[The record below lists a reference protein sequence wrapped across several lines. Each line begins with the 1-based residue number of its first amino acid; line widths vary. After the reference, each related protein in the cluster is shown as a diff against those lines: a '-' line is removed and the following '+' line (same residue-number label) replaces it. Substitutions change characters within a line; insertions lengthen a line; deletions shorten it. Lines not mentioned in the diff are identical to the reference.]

1 MPGTRR
7 LEQLRRLRGGA
18 AAHFGHRKMCQRV
31 RRVLGHLRCV
41 VQKQEKRKRKLIPNY
56 FDFIFPSIPPRWIF
70 NFSNSISSI
79 SSDSDIAII
88 SQIIQL
94 SSLSFIHKIIHFVV
108 YKVTLEKNVKIIAG
122 YHRQRVC
129 SCHPFIHPFFSAKS
143 LLSWIK
149 SADVQSSR
157 SPSLI
162 RQWFVSPQ
170 LFSPTSPHLPPFS
183 VTNLL
188 KLLKS

>member
-1 MPGTRR
+1 MIATHSGSLSPNSIINIVYLIRSSGGGAVPAKMPGTRR

-143 LLSWIK
+143 LLFMDK
-149 SADVQSSR
+149 VC
-157 SPSLI
+157 
-162 RQWFVSPQ
+162 
-170 LFSPTSPHLPPFS
+170 
-183 VTNLL
+183 
-188 KLLKS
+188 